1 MIRFVEIEFNLA
13 EGLKRVLQDLKAF
26 RRPPA
31 ARHREAPK
39 DVRPEDP
46 KGYFMLAP
54 VSHDRVYSFV
64 LLNIV
69 LLKFSAKQLVCEHE
83 SGRLRMIEFACGFER
98 LLFCRLRLLKIP
110 AQSQLQTLSG
120 KCDATRIIGVMKP
133 LQGVYLAI
141 VCSKGSCNMFE

>member
-1 MIRFVEIEFNLA
+1 MIGLVEIEFHLA
-13 EGLKRVLQDLKAF
+13 ERLQRFLDDLKAF

-46 KGYFMLAP
+46 KRNFMLAP
-54 VSHDRVYSFV
+54 GSHHRIYGFF
-64 LLNIV
+64 LLNII
-69 LLKFSAKQLVCEHE
+69 LLKFFSEELVCEHE
-83 SGRLRMIEFACGFER
+83 SSRLRMIEFECRLER
-98 LLFCRLRLLKIP
+98 LLFCRLRLIEIS
-110 AQSQLQTLSG
+110 AQSQLQALSG

-141 VCSKGSCNMFE
+141 VCSKRRCNLFQ